1 MQKIKKVIGKK
12 NDVNIFKNSTV
23 TFLRKIPIW
32 DVSSVG
38 EVKKVSKNYS
48 VEIYQIFLASSF

>member
-48 VEIYQIFLASSF
+48 VEIYQTFLASSF